1 MKKLLA
7 FLLIITLSVVL
18 VFALSSCDTTE
29 PPTDDENDGGN
40 EETYTV
46 TFDVSGGNEV
56 IPNQTVKSGGKIEK
70 PTDPTRDGYMF
81 DGWYVGE
88 EKWVFAGY
96 NVTEDVTLVAKWIN
110 YNITYELDGG
120 VNAENNPAT
129 YTVNDEITLS
139 QPTKEGYIFIGWTY
153 EGQDSPQINV
163 TIPKGSTGD
172 RKYTANFDNT
182 FVTSAGVITGVTN
195 YAKKNATE
203 LIIPSEIDGVKIT
216 GIGDSAFSFCTSLTS
231 VTIGNGVTSIGSSAF
246 LGCTSLTSIEIP
258 NSVTSI
264 GYSAF
269 QSCTSLTG
277 IVIPNSV
284 TNLGYEA
291 FYNCTSLTSVTIG
304 NSVTSIGN
312 KTFYDCTSLTSVTI
326 PNNVKSI
333 DNFAFYNCTSLASV
347 TIGNKVESIGECAFY
362 GCERLMSIVIPNSVT
377 SISYWAFCACTSLT
391 IYCEAEEKPEG
402 WSAYWN
408 ELTFSVVWGYKK
420 Q

>member
-7 FLLIITLSVVL
+7 FLLILTLSVVL
-18 VFALSSCDTTE
+18 VFALSSCDITG
-29 PPTDDENDGGN
+29 DNGN
-40 EETYTV
+40 EFYTV
-46 TFDVSGGNEV
+46 TFDVSGGNEA

-81 DGWYVGE
+81 DGWYAGE

-96 NVTEDVTLVAKWIN
+96 NVTEDITLVAKWIN
-110 YNITYELDGG
+110 YNITYELNGG

-139 QPTKEGYIFIGWTY
+139 QPTKEGYIFTGWTY
-153 EGQDSPQINV
+153 EGQDSPQLNV

-231 VTIGNGVTSIGSSAF
+231 VTIADGATSIGNSAFSFCTSLASVVIPISVKSIGSSAF
-246 LGCTSLTSIEIP
+246 SDCTSLA
-258 NSVTSI
+258 SV
-264 GYSAF
+264 
-269 QSCTSLTG
+269 
-277 IVIPNSV
+277 VIPNSV
-284 TNLGYEA
+284 TTIGRFA
-291 FYNCTSLTSVTIG
+291 FSGCRSLT
-304 NSVTSIGN
+304 
-312 KTFYDCTSLTSVTI
+312 
-326 PNNVKSI
+326 
-333 DNFAFYNCTSLASV
+333 SV
-347 TIGNKVESIGECAFY
+347 TIGNKVESIGDSAFQN
-362 GCERLMSIVIPNSVT
+362 CTSLTSIVIPNSVT
-377 SISYWAFCACTSLT
+377 SIGVYAFHACTSLT
-391 IYCEAEEKPEG
+391 IYCEAEAKPAG
-402 WSAYWN
+402 WNSSWN
-408 ELTFSVVWGYKK
+408 QDNRPVVWGYKK